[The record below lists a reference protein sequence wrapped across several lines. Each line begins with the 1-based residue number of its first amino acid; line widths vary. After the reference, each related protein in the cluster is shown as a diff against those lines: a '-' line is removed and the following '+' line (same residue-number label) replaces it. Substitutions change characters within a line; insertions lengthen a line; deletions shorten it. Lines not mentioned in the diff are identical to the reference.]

1 MKKEVKDHRIQIF
14 ENQTQWINAIT
25 NQIIKGFGEGNRLIG
40 LAGGNTP
47 RQIYLELSNNKEFLE
62 QCTFFIVDERNVTQ
76 QDKDSNYLMIKEN
89 LFQTQN
95 NIKNLY
101 GYDTQLSA
109 NECIEN
115 YTKILEGK
123 ADKGLDLVILG
134 IGNDGHFASI
144 FLGFNDWKNK
154 DLIIATETDDNIIKQ
169 RYSMTPSYLL
179 KAKKIIV
186 ILQGVFKLK
195 MLENLFD
202 PKIKKENLPAKF
214 LLTHKNLKF
223 YYTN

>member
-1 MKKEVKDHRIQIF
+1 MKKEVKDHLVHIF
-14 ENQTQWINAIT
+14 EKQSQWTQEVA
-25 NQIIKGFGEGNRLIG
+25 NQIIKEFKKGDRLIG

-47 RQIYLELSNNKEFLE
+47 RQIYLELSNNKELLE
-62 QCTFFIVDERNVTQ
+62 QCNFFIVDERNVSQT
-76 QDKDSNYLMIKEN
+76 DKDSNYLMIKEN

-95 NIKNLY
+95 NIKNLF
-101 GYDTQLSA
+101 GYDTHLSS
-109 NECIEN
+109 NECIKN

-123 ADKGLDLVILG
+123 VVKGLDLVILG

-144 FLGFNDWKNK
+144 FPGFNDWENK
-154 DLIIATETDDNIIKQ
+154 DLIIATETNDNIIKQ

-179 KAKKIIV
+179 KAKKIII
-186 ILQGVFKLK
+186 ILQGVYKLK

-202 PKIKKENLPAKF
+202 SKTKKENFPAKF
-214 LLTHKNLKF
+214 LLTHKNLVF